1 MKTLFIF
8 ALFLFSSY
16 TSAAVWVPQAS
27 GGSSGGGSSCYHITF
42 NAGTY
47 GTRSLIGS
55 GTVAGS
61 YFTGFMWWPGL
72 QRGTARND
80 CGSGAVGQCAW
91 SYAYGSAGYSSN
103 SYSVAVSALPIAS
116 AQPTGCY

>member
-1 MKTLFIF
+1 MRKHIAAAAAAILISSQ
-8 ALFLFSSY
+8 ALS
-16 TSAAVWVPQAS
+16 AVWVPQSSSS
-27 GGSSGGGSSCYHITF
+27 GGSGGGSSCYLITF

-47 GTRSLIGS
+47 GTRSLIGNGAVS
-55 GTVAGS
+55 GS

-72 QRGTARND
+72 QRGTARTD

-91 SYAYGSAGYSSN
+91 YNAYYNGVVA
-103 SYSVAVSALPIAS
+103 SVAVSALPIFS